1 MSKAAEPASST
12 PPGPALP
19 APGSPGAWWLA
30 ARPRTLPVAIA
41 PVITGTAIAHLA
53 QRHLDVT
60 SIVVALLGAIL
71 LQIGANLA
79 NDVYDYEKG
88 TDDAARIGPPRAA
101 QAGLLTPSALKR
113 GMAMVFVLATVCGAF
128 LAWQHGLVI
137 IAIGVASILSA
148 IAYTGGPYPLGYN
161 GLGDL
166 FVFVFF
172 GPVAVVGTA
181 YVATGRF
188 LPLALA
194 MSVPVGALATAVLV
208 VNNVRDGETDVRTG
222 KRTLVVRFGRA
233 FGLFE
238 YRALL
243 FIALAIPLALVITNA
258 LPRLGLLGLAAA
270 PRALRLGIAIGREK
284 DGVALTRILADTA
297 ALLVVHAGLTAAG
310 LALDPS

>member
-1 MSKAAEPASST
+1 MSKATEQA
-12 PPGPALP
+12 P
-19 APGSPGAWWLA
+19 APGALPKPGSAGAWWLA

-41 PVITGTAIAHLA
+41 PVIIGVAVSNLT
-53 QRHLDVT
+53 QKSLDVA
-60 SIVVALLGAIL
+60 SIVMALLGALL

-79 NDVYDYEKG
+79 NDVFDFEKG

-101 QAGLLTPSALKR
+101 QAGLLTPGALKR
-113 GMAMVFVLATVCGAF
+113 GMAFVFLLATLCGAY
-128 LAWQHGLVI
+128 LAWQHGLII
-137 IAIGVASILSA
+137 IAIGVASIASA

-161 GLGDL
+161 GLGDI

-181 YVATGRF
+181 FVATGQF

-222 KRTLVVRFGRA
+222 KRTLVVRFGKA
-233 FGLFE
+233 FGLLE

-243 FIALAIPLALVITNA
+243 FVALATPLALVVNGS
-258 LPRLGLLGLAAA
+258 LPRLGLLGLATA
-270 PRALRLGIAIGREK
+270 PRALRLGIAIGRET

-310 LALDPS
+310 IALEP

>member
-1 MSKAAEPASST
+1 M
-12 PPGPALP
+12 LP
-19 APGSPGAWWLA
+19 APGSSGAWWLA

-41 PVITGTAIAHLA
+41 PVITGTAVAYLA
-53 QRHLDVT
+53 QKHLDTT
-60 SIVVALLGAIL
+60 SIVVALIGAVL

-101 QAGLLTPSALKR
+101 QAGLLTPTALKR
-113 GMAMVFVLATVCGAF
+113 GMAVVFGLAIVCGAF

-137 IAIGVASILSA
+137 VGIGVASILSA

-161 GLGDL
+161 GLGDI
-166 FVFVFF
+166 FVFAFF

-181 YVATGRF
+181 YVATGKF
-188 LPLALA
+188 VPLALA

-208 VNNVRDGETDVRTG
+208 VNNVRDGETDARTG

-243 FIALAIPLALVITNA
+243 FVALAIPLALVVTNA

-270 PRALRLGIAIGREK
+270 PRALRLGIAIGRER

-310 LALDPS
+310 IALDPT

>member
-1 MSKAAEPASST
+1 MSKAADETSAR
-12 PPGPALP
+12 PALP
-19 APGSPGAWWLA
+19 TPGSAGAWWLA
-30 ARPRTLPVAIA
+30 ARPRTLPIAIA
-41 PVITGTAIAHLA
+41 PVITGAAIAYLA
-53 QRHLDVT
+53 QRSFDVT
-60 SIVVALLGAIL
+60 SVIVALVGALL

-79 NDVYDYEKG
+79 NDAFDFEKG

-101 QAGLLTPSALKR
+101 QAGLLTPSALKK
-113 GMAMVFVLATVCGAF
+113 GMTFVFLLATVCGAY
-128 LAWQHGLVI
+128 LAWRHGLVI
-137 IAIGVASILSA
+137 IGIGAVSIISA
-148 IAYTGGPYPLGYN
+148 VAYTGGPYPLGYN
-161 GLGDL
+161 GLGDV

-172 GPVAVVGTA
+172 GPVAVCGTT
-181 YVATGRF
+181 YVATGKW

-233 FGLFE
+233 FGLLE

-243 FIALAIPLALVITNA
+243 FIALMIPLALVVQGT
-258 LPRLGLLGLAAA
+258 LPRLGLLGLATA
-270 PRALRLGIAIGREK
+270 PRALRLGIAIGSER

-310 LALDPS
+310 IALDPS